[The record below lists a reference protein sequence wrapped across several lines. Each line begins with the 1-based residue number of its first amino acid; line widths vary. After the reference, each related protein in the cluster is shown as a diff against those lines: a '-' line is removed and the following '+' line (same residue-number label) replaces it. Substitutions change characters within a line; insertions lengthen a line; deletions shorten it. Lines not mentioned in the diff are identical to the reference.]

1 MARASHVHKCR
12 YQPNLGNEFSLLY
25 LRLELKL
32 GLLLA
37 ALLACNPALAGNYQ
51 ATNSKPTLNNA
62 SFKYDLDS
70 QEPSNNNNHE
80 NLINNPEKS
89 YNNEIQQPAI
99 SIIIDDL
106 GNLKERD
113 IRAIKLPGA
122 ITCSILPMTPY
133 AQELAKF
140 AHKHNKEVML
150 HLPMEAVAN
159 GKLGPG
165 GLTMEMTHKQ
175 FTAQIE
181 TDLKAIPYA
190 VGVNNHMGSYL
201 TQQPGQMRWLMQDL
215 AKHGNLYFVDSYT
228 TKYSVGQK
236 VARQNWVP
244 TIRRNVFLDDYRDP
258 AKIKMYF
265 RRLIKMARDTGI
277 GVAIGHPYP
286 ETLAVLEEEL
296 PKLKQLGIKLLPVS
310 KLIKRD
316 TQSYRTWR
324 AYLSP

>member
-1 MARASHVHKCR
+1 MARASHVYKSNYR
-12 YQPNLGNEFSLLY
+12 FTLTDGFALLC
-25 LRLELKL
+25 LML
-32 GLLLA
+32 GLMLA
-37 ALLACNPALAGNYQ
+37 ALLPCNMALAGNYK
-51 ATNSKPTLNNA
+51 APISNA
-62 SFKYDLDS
+62 SFKYDLDN
-70 QEPSNNNNHE
+70 QQPSDNSKHSNKNK
-80 NLINNPEKS
+80 NPKIF

-122 ITCSILPMTPY
+122 VTCSFLPMTPY
-133 AQELAKF
+133 AKELAKI
-140 AHKHNKEVML
+140 AHNHNKEVML
-150 HLPMEAVAN
+150 HLPMEAMAN
-159 GKLGPG
+159 NELGPG
-165 GLTMEMTHKQ
+165 GLTMKMSHEQ
-175 FTAQIE
+175 FTDQIE

-190 VGVNNHMGSYL
+190 VGVNNHMGSFL

-215 AKHGNLYFVDSYT
+215 AKHGNLYFVDSFT

-236 VARQNWVP
+236 VALQNWVP

-265 RRLIKMARDTGI
+265 RRLLRMARDTGI
-277 GVAIGHPYP
+277 AVAIGHPYP

-296 PKLKQLGIKLLPVS
+296 PKLAQQGIKLLPVS

-316 TQSYRTWR
+316 MKRFRTWR